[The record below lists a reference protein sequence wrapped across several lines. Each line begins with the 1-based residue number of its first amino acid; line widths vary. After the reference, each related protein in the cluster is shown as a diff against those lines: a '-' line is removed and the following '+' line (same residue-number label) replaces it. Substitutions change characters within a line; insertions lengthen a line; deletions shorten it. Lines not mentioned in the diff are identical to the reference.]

1 MGVIKSVTSGEPIKA
16 SWANSI
22 VHEVNTKQG
31 LRMRGKA
38 SNSTSLR
45 PVRVDN
51 DPAWQIRYTCGK
63 ACINAGQVYINGMLI
78 DGGVSSFNQVCS
90 AKNWAETSVYIPKS
104 ADDLPFWF
112 LTISCPKQV
121 TKENLKDV
129 ECLLVRGAKE
139 DDVPKP
145 PESQDGEEEKE
156 FIIIQMNS
164 VKDGTMVQRVSGSI
178 YIEQSPIS
186 MIAGDGIK
194 IEQTKEGETDVYE
207 VSLNVSFIG
216 EDGINVIEDTEETE
230 DGAVKVVKIT
240 ATSDKT
246 SIIGE
251 DGINVDYSDGA
262 YIISTKL
269 NVKPTD
275 EVITVNQYTDTDNTI
290 VVELGANIPD
300 VEHKQVS
307 IIAGDGIIVDSKE
320 YDDVITY
327 TVSTTF
333 SPINFDEEWF
343 IIEEDGTVTINEE
356 KLEEQATALAKS
368 VSSEIQTTASLK
380 LDGWT
385 DTSNNTNGAIHTTI
399 ETTSGESA
407 TATVRSVR
415 Y

>member
-78 DGGVSSFNQVCS
+78 DGGVASFNQVCS

-112 LTISCPKQV
+112 LTISCPKKV

-156 FIIIQMNS
+156 LIIIQINS

-262 YIISTKL
+262 YTISTKL

-275 EVITVNQYTDTDNTI
+275 EVITVNQYTDADNTI

-333 SPINFDEEWF
+333 SPIKFDEEWF
-343 IIEEDGTVTINEE
+343 IIEEDGTVTLNEE
-356 KLEEQATALAKS
+356 KLEQEALAIAPT
-368 VSSEIQTTASLK
+368 VSSQITTTTTA
-380 LDGWT
+380 T
-385 DTSNNTNGAIHTTI
+385 IDTVNDCGREGDIMLEVVTEGD
-399 ETTSGESA
+399 SA
-407 TATVRSVR
+407 TARAWTQW
-415 Y
+415 